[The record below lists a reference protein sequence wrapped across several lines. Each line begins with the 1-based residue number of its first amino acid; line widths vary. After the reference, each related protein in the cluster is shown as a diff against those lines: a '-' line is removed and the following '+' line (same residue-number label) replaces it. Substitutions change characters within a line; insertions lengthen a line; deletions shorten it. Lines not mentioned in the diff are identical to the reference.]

1 MAKGGKRIGAGRKR
15 STDPTITMRVP
26 RSKKEQITRWIQNGL
41 TAKLQ
46 DSETQQ
52 QISEALALLNDAL
65 SLKANAGGRIKIQ
78 IREAIL
84 RLHQS
89 TG

>member
-15 STDPTITMRVP
+15 SADPTVTMRVP
-26 RSKKEQITRWIQNGL
+26 RSKKERITRWIQNGQP
-41 TAKLQ
+41 AELQ
-46 DSETQQ
+46 DSKTQQ
-52 QISEALALLNDAL
+52 LVSEALALLNDAL
-65 SLKANAGGRIKIQ
+65 SLKANAGGRIKTQ